1 MPVDAIQPYQIIIM
15 VVFLLLLM
23 VALLLCVLLLWG
35 VVADVFVGAGV
46 VNGVDGRCVAGC

>member
-23 VALLLCVLLLWG
+23 VALFLVRRFRVCALKPVTIL
-35 VVADVFVGAGV
+35 F
-46 VNGVDGRCVAGC
+46 RSS